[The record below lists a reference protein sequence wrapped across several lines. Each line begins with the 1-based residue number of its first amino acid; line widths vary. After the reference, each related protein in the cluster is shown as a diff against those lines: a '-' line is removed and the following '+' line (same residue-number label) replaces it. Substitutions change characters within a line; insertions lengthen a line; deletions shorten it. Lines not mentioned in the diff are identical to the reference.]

1 MNVLRFPI
9 RMLALS
15 AALASATAALAQ
27 DKGATAPA
35 FTTASKFG
43 FVNTERILRDAVPA
57 QRAQKKIEAE
67 FQKRD
72 QELARVADQLKRMQE
87 EMEKNSVTMS
97 ETQRRAKE
105 RDFADLNRDFQR
117 KQREFR
123 EDLNQRRN
131 EELAQVVEQANRVIR
146 QIAEQE
152 KFDII
157 FQDAVFASPRIDIT
171 DKVIKALEGNK
182 PPAK

>member
-1 MNVLRFPI
+1 MQDELR
-9 RMLALS
+9 
-15 AALASATAALAQ
+15 
-27 DKGATAPA
+27 K
-35 FTTASKFG
+35 
-43 FVNTERILRDAVPA
+43 NAV
-57 QRAQKKIEAE
+57 
-67 FQKRD
+67 
-72 QELARVADQLKRMQE
+72 
-87 EMEKNSVTMS
+87 STS
-97 ETQRRAKE
+97 ENQRRTKE
-105 RDFADLNRDFQR
+105 REFVELNRDFQR

-171 DKVIKALEGNK
+171 DKVIKALEGK

>member
-1 MNVLRFPI
+1 MRKILLA
-9 RMLALS
+9 LALS
-15 AALASATAALAQ
+15 AAALPVGAQ
-27 DKGATAPA
+27 QPPPI
-35 FTTASKFG
+35 ASKLG
-43 FVNTERILRDAVPA
+43 FVNTERVLRDAVPA

-72 QELARVADQLKRMQE
+72 QELAKISEQLKRMQDDLD
-87 EMEKNSVTMS
+87 KNSVTMS
-97 ETQRRAKE
+97 DTQRRNRE
-105 RDFADLNRDFQR
+105 REFGDLNREFQR

-131 EELAQVVEQANRVIR
+131 EELAQVVELANRVIR

-171 DKVIKALEGNK
+171 DKVIKALDSGK